1 MVPIKA
7 LLRMVANH
15 SSVLCV
21 AWSSNARATGRDT
34 WSSTQAWKAISVRC
48 VPSAVLAKTISSPTW
63 RLDFIFLLSDLI
75 PLHVVFDHYLN
86 VSISLLHDLILLRLT
101 KKCRNKAKDVL
112 KLSSWHHA
120 VLEIRR
126 GLTLKPVPIF
136 FPGTSAPG
144 PGWDVSVWTLSLYL
158 LPSLQPE
165 ASHALPPALPTHR
178 RQGER
183 GDHHRHGGRGLPD
196 GWRQFR
202 RHESDGGV
210 PAALGR
216 SAADVPSSRGVL
228 QSHPHQGGATRAR
241 PVRALPLQHLQGPCQ
256 QQRQLPGPTRSR
268 GRSRRQI
275 QPQRSDHSLLIQPW
289 HHYQNGH
296 WPAYEAFR
304 LA

>member
-136 FPGTSAPG
+136 FPRYISTRTGVRRFSVNSVPLPPPVTSAWSFTCAATSTSHAQTSRWKRRSP
-144 PGWDVSVWTLSLYL
+144 PTRRARAPWWVTAVPQTWEQRRCPRCTRTLSSRRPLQSRRPPITSTSRRSHKSETCPCSP
-158 LPSLQPE
+158 PS
-165 ASHALPPALPTHR
+165 ASAGT
-178 RQGER
+178 
-183 GDHHRHGGRGLPD
+183 
-196 GWRQFR
+196 
-202 RHESDGGV
+202 V
-210 PAALGR
+210 PAA
-216 SAADVPSSRGVL
+216 A
-228 QSHPHQGGATRAR
+228 
-241 PVRALPLQHLQGPCQ
+241 
-256 QQRQLPGPTRSR
+256 PT
-268 GRSRRQI
+268 
-275 QPQRSDHSLLIQPW
+275 PW
-289 HHYQNGH
+289 TY
-296 WPAYEAFR
+296 PE
-304 LA
+304 